1 MTEEWG
7 LKIDILVNCGGIQRR
22 HPAELFPDEDW
33 EEVLQVNL
41 STCFSLARYVSNQG
55 RQERREGGREERSGE
70 SGLGSDR
77 PTRRRTSR
85 AHTSVEN

>member
-1 MTEEWG
+1 MPKVTEEWG

-41 STCFSLARYVSNQG
+41 STCFSLARSV
-55 RQERREGGREERSGE
+55 RTQERGWG
-70 SGLGSDR
+70 
-77 PTRRRTSR
+77 
-85 AHTSVEN
+85 